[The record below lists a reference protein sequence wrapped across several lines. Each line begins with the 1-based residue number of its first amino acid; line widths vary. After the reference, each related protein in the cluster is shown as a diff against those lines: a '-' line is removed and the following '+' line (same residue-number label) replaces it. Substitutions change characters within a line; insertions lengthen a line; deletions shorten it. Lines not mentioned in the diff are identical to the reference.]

1 MVKEFGSYVLPK
13 FIVHSAEIE
22 LAASKLCSVYELP
35 PSSKKTYLRAKESLD
50 AAFNEILEAIL
61 TVWQRQSNDSSK
73 EIKAGNKEIENVY

>member
-13 FIVHSAEIE
+13 FVVHSAEIE

-61 TVWQRQSNDSSK
+61 TVWQKQDADRTN
-73 EIKAGNKEIENVY
+73 EARIKGEELENVY